1 MGFWSGT
8 MKLEIN
14 LSMTRCRKR
23 RNRGVAY
30 LKTSENYAR
39 GNMTGLPAP
48 FELTG
53 DLGWDE
59 RGDLLKLY
67 DLELE
72 KRTYVR
78 SVLGC
83 SSVFNTVPTTPE
95 KEESI
100 EIIEE
105 SGIEDDRVRVLGLK
119 TGDEGNI
126 FEEEEQGRGNGKEFA
141 SVRGPNE
148 LGDEHEFKDP
158 DPEPEPKPPKRKS
171 IFDQLGISK
180 PQKKELTEKE

>member
-1 MGFWSGT
+1 M
-8 MKLEIN
+8 
-14 LSMTRCRKR
+14 
-23 RNRGVAY
+23 AY

-39 GNMTGLPAP
+39 GNITGLPTP

-53 DLGWDE
+53 DSMWDE
-59 RGDLLKLY
+59 GGDLLKLY

-72 KRTYVR
+72 KRKAVR

-83 SSVFNTVPTTPE
+83 SGVFNTVPNTFE
-95 KEESI
+95 KNKSI
-100 EIIEE
+100 ENIEE
-105 SGIEDDRVRVLGLK
+105 SAFGDDPVRVLGLK

-158 DPEPEPKPPKRKS
+158 EPEPKPPKRKS